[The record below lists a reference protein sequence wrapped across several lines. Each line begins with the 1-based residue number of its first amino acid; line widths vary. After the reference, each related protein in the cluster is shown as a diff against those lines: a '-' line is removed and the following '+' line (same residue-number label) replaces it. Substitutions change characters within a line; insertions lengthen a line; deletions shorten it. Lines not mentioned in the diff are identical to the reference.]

1 MMRGQIGN
9 ILIRQPAK
17 IPLEGSGPSEPNL
30 PRVDM
35 CGSWCYG
42 AICEIGSYIV
52 RSDMKNPL
60 EKNQKKR
67 NEKTPRS
74 KTTGEH
80 KAARA
85 TKLKNGK
92 PLLHKKFPALSFFC
106 ENITARAHAH
116 IREPFYGREKEIQR
130 IVATLL
136 RKSKNNPLLIGEAGV
151 GKTAI
156 VYGLCQ
162 KIVRGD
168 VPHELA
174 HKKVFALDMGLLV
187 AGSMFRGEFEARLKD
202 VIDEA
207 SDTEVILFIDE
218 IHTIVGAGNAS
229 GALDAANMLKPA
241 LSRSGIRIIAATT
254 PEEYRKSI
262 EKDVALARRFQ
273 PIMVREEGEE
283 STLALLERTRPSYE
297 KHHGM
302 SIASGALEAAVRYSQ
317 KYQPHRRFPDKAL
330 DLIDEAA
337 SRLRARGI
345 AHTLEAAHIKDTI
358 SEILGIETLDDAAP
372 SFDIESILNA
382 KIVGQKEV
390 LEKIARVVTRARAGL
405 TPAHRPLASFL
416 FLGPSGVGKTQTAK
430 ELAFALFGER
440 SPHHALGNFIRLD
453 MSEFSEPH
461 SISRLIGAPPGYIG
475 YEEGGYLTEK
485 IKRNPY
491 SLVLFDEIEKAHP
504 QIFNIL
510 LQILDEGT
518 LTSANSEHINFKNTI
533 IVLTSNIGTEEF
545 NKKAMGFG
553 RNSPDGTAP
562 LEEEYL
568 AIKKNVL
575 ASLKEIMRPELIN
588 RIDHIA
594 TFLPLTDDSMR
605 AIAALHLAALAEKL
619 TKEKNIAVTFAPSVA
634 RYIASL
640 PRGENEGARIIARAI
655 AEHIEFPLA
664 SQIVAGALK
673 SGGSARVTA
682 NTHGIS
688 IASGVQTPKTPS
700 DEK

>member
-1 MMRGQIGN
+1 MTR
-9 ILIRQPAK
+9 
-17 IPLEGSGPSEPNL
+17 
-30 PRVDM
+30 
-35 CGSWCYG
+35 
-42 AICEIGSYIV
+42 
-52 RSDMKNPL
+52 KN
-60 EKNQKKR
+60 R
-67 NEKTPRS
+67 
-74 KTTGEH
+74 
-80 KAARA
+80 AART
-85 TKLKNGK
+85 TKVKSGK
-92 PLLHKKFPALSFFC
+92 PLPQKKFPALSFFC
-106 ENITARAHAH
+106 ENITATAGPHV
-116 IREPFYGREKEIQR
+116 REPFYGREKEVQR

-156 VYGLCQ
+156 VHGLCQ
-162 KIVRGD
+162 KISRGD
-168 VPHELA
+168 VPRELA
-174 HKKVFALDMGLLV
+174 GKKVFALDMGLLV

-207 SDTEVILFIDE
+207 SDNEVILFIDE
-218 IHTIVGAGNAS
+218 IHTIVGAGNTS

-273 PIMVREEGEE
+273 PILVREENEE
-283 STLALLERTRPSYE
+283 GTLALLERVRPSYE
-297 KHHGM
+297 QHHG
-302 SIASGALEAAVRYSQ
+302 ITITAGALEAAVRYSQ

-337 SRLRARGI
+337 SRLRAHGTLPTGN
-345 AHTLEAAHIKDTI
+345 TLEAAHIKDTI

-372 SFDIESILNA
+372 SHDIGDTLDTRI
-382 KIVGQKEV
+382 IGQKEV
-390 LEKIARVVTRARAGL
+390 IEKIAQVVTRARAGL
-405 TPAHRPLASFL
+405 TSSHRPLASFL

-430 ELAFALFGER
+430 ELAFAVFGER

-475 YEEGGYLTEK
+475 YEEGGYLTGK

-518 LTSANSEHINFKNTI
+518 LTSASSEHVNFKNTI

-553 RNSPDGTAP
+553 RNAPDGAVP
-562 LEEEYL
+562 LEAEYS

-594 TFLPLTDDSMR
+594 TFLPLTNDSLR

-619 TKEKNIAVTFAPSVA
+619 KKEKNIGVVFDPRVA
-634 RYIASL
+634 AYIASL
-640 PRGENEGARIIARAI
+640 PRGENEGARIIARTI
-655 AEHIEFPLA
+655 AEHVEFPLA
-664 SQIVAGALK
+664 AEIVAGTLR
-673 SGGSARVTA
+673 SGDNTRITA
-682 NTHGIS
+682 DEHGIV
-688 IASGVQTPKTPS
+688 IASDRRIARTSS
-700 DEK
+700 DEE

>member
-1 MMRGQIGN
+1 MKK
-9 ILIRQPAK
+9 P
-17 IPLEGSGPSEPNL
+17 SGKS
-30 PRVDM
+30 
-35 CGSWCYG
+35 G
-42 AICEIGSYIV
+42 
-52 RSDMKNPL
+52 
-60 EKNQKKR
+60 KKR
-67 NEKTPRS
+67 TEKTPRS
-74 KTTGEH
+74 ETTGKN
-80 KAARA
+80 KATRT
-85 TKLKNGK
+85 TKLKSGK

-106 ENITARAHAH
+106 ENITVRAHA
-116 IREPFYGREKEIQR
+116 RMRDPFYGREKEMDR

-156 VYGLCQ
+156 VHGLCQ
-162 KIVRGD
+162 RIAQGA
-168 VPHELA
+168 VPRELA
-174 HKKVFALDMGLLV
+174 GKKVFALDMGLLV
-187 AGSMFRGEFEARLKD
+187 AGSIFRGEFEARLKD
-202 VIDEA
+202 VIEEA
-207 SDTEVILFIDE
+207 SDNEVILFIDE

-229 GALDAANMLKPA
+229 GALDAAQMLKPA
-241 LSRSGIRIIAATT
+241 LSRDGIHVIAATT

-273 PIMVREEGEE
+273 PILVREETEE
-283 STLALLERTRPSYE
+283 NTLALLERVRPSYE
-297 KHHGM
+297 QHHG
-302 SIASGALEAAVRYSQ
+302 IAIAQSALDAAIRYSQ

-345 AHTLEAAHIKDTI
+345 SPSGTTLKASHIKDTV

-372 SFDIESILNA
+372 SHDIADTLNK
-382 KIVGQKEV
+382 KIIGQKEV
-390 LEKIARVVTRARAGL
+390 IAKIAQVVTRARAGL
-405 TPAHRPLASFL
+405 TSSHRPLASFL

-430 ELAFALFGER
+430 ELAFAVFGER

-504 QIFNIL
+504 QIFNLL

-518 LTSANSEHINFKNTI
+518 LTGANAEHVNFKNTI
-533 IVLTSNIGTEEF
+533 VVLTSNIGTEEF

-553 RNSPDGTAP
+553 RNTPDSNVP
-562 LEEEYL
+562 LEAEYS

-594 TFLPLTDDSMR
+594 TFLPLGEDSLS
-605 AIAALHLAALAEKL
+605 AIAALHLTALAEKL
-619 TKEKNIAVTFAPSVA
+619 KKEKNITFTFAPSVA
-634 RYIASL
+634 KYIASL

-655 AEHIEFPLA
+655 AEHVEFPLA
-664 SQIVAGALK
+664 AHIVAGTLQ
-673 SGGSARVTA
+673 SGSSAHVTA
-682 NTHGIS
+682 GAHGIA
-688 IASGVQTPKTPS
+688 IKLNKFVA
-700 DEK
+700 

>member
-1 MMRGQIGN
+1 M
-9 ILIRQPAK
+9 L
-17 IPLEGSGPSEPNL
+17 L
-30 PRVDM
+30 PM
-35 CGSWCYG
+35 
-42 AICEIGSYIV
+42 
-52 RSDMKNPL
+52 PTPQ
-60 EKNQKKR
+60 EKRPKKTK
-67 NEKTPRS
+67 KTPRAE
-74 KTTGEH
+74 TTR
-80 KAARA
+80 KDKVART
-85 TKLKNGK
+85 TKLKGGK
-92 PLLHKKFPALSFFC
+92 PLTQKKFPALSFFC
-106 ENITARAHAH
+106 ENITVRTHARMHD
-116 IREPFYGREKEIQR
+116 PFYGREKEMQR

-136 RKSKNNPLLIGEAGV
+136 RKTKNNPLLIGEAGV

-156 VYGLCQ
+156 VHGLCQ
-162 KIVRGD
+162 RIAQGA
-168 VPHELA
+168 VPRELA
-174 HKKVFALDMGLLV
+174 GKKVFALDMGLLV

-202 VIDEA
+202 VIEEA
-207 SDTEVILFIDE
+207 SDNEVILFIDE

-273 PIMVREEGEE
+273 PILVREESEE
-283 STLALLERTRPSYE
+283 GTLALLERARPSYE
-297 KHHGM
+297 QHHGI
-302 SIASGALEAAVRYSQ
+302 SIASGALEAAIRYSQ

-337 SRLRARGI
+337 SRLRAQGI
-345 AHTLEAAHIKDTI
+345 THTLEAAHIKDTI

-372 SFDIESILNA
+372 SFNIADILNT

-390 LEKIARVVTRARAGL
+390 IAKIAQVVTRARAGL
-405 TPAHRPLASFL
+405 TASHRPLASFL
-416 FLGPSGVGKTQTAK
+416 FMGPSGVGKTQTAK
-430 ELAFALFGER
+430 ELAFAVFGER

-453 MSEFSEPH
+453 MSEFSEAH

-510 LQILDEGT
+510 LSILDEGT

-553 RNSPDGTAP
+553 LTSPVGTAP
-562 LEEEYL
+562 LETEYN

-575 ASLKEIMRPELIN
+575 SSLKEIMRPELIN

-594 TFLPLTDDSMR
+594 TFLPLSEDSLR
-605 AIAALHLAALAEKL
+605 AIAALHLDALAEKL
-619 TKEKNIAVTFAPSVA
+619 KKEKNISVTFAPSIA

-640 PRGENEGARIIARAI
+640 PRGENEGARIIGRSI
-655 AEHIEFPLA
+655 AEHVEFPLA
-664 SQIVAGALK
+664 AQIVAGTLR
-673 SGGSARVTA
+673 SGSNIRVTA
-682 NTHGIS
+682 NAHGIV
-688 IASGVQTPKTPS
+688 IASAKRTARTSS
-700 DEK
+700 DEE

>member
-1 MMRGQIGN
+1 M
-9 ILIRQPAK
+9 K
-17 IPLEGSGPSEPNL
+17 KPSEKHP
-30 PRVDM
+30 
-35 CGSWCYG
+35 
-42 AICEIGSYIV
+42 
-52 RSDMKNPL
+52 
-60 EKNQKKR
+60 KKPSG
-67 NEKTPRS
+67 KAPRS
-74 KTTGEH
+74 EITKRG
-80 KAARA
+80 KGARV
-85 TKLKNGK
+85 TKVKSGA
-92 PLLHKKFPALSFFC
+92 PAPQKKFPALSFFC
-106 ENITARAHAH
+106 ENITAGMRTQV
-116 IREPFYGREKEIQR
+116 REPFYGREKEMQR

-156 VYGLCQ
+156 VHGLCQ
-162 KIVRGD
+162 KIAHGE
-168 VPHELA
+168 VPRELA

-202 VIDEA
+202 VIEEA
-207 SDTEVILFIDE
+207 SDSEVILFIDE

-229 GALDAANMLKPA
+229 GTLDAANMLKPA

-273 PIMVREEGEE
+273 PILVREESEE
-283 STLALLERTRPSYE
+283 STLALLERVRPSYE
-297 KHHGM
+297 QHHGIT
-302 SIASGALEAAVRYSQ
+302 IAPGALDAAVRHSQ

-337 SRLRARGI
+337 SRLRARGTSPTDN
-345 AHTLEAAHIKDTI
+345 TLEASHIKDTI
-358 SEILGIETLDDAAP
+358 SEILGIETLDDTTP
-372 SFDIESILNA
+372 MHDIADTLNK
-382 KIVGQKEV
+382 KIIGQKEV
-390 LEKIARVVTRARAGL
+390 MEKIAQVVTRARAGL
-405 TPAHRPLASFL
+405 TSSHRPLASFL

-430 ELAFALFGER
+430 ELAFAVFGER

-533 IVLTSNIGTEEF
+533 VILTSNIGTEEF
-545 NKKAMGFG
+545 NKKAMGFSHNTSAG
-553 RNSPDGTAP
+553 NAP
-562 LEEEYL
+562 LETEYL

-575 ASLKEIMRPELIN
+575 SSLKEIMRPELIN

-594 TFLPLTDDSMR
+594 TFLPLADDSLC
-605 AIAALHLAALAEKL
+605 AIAALHLTALAEKL
-619 TKEKNIAVTFAPSVA
+619 KKEKNITVSFDPHVA
-634 RYIASL
+634 AYITAL
-640 PRGENEGARIIARAI
+640 PKGENEGARAIVRAI
-655 AEHIEFPLA
+655 AEHVEFPLA
-664 SQIVAGALK
+664 SQIV
-673 SGGSARVTA
+673 SGVLRSGSVARITA
-682 NTHGIS
+682 REHGIV
-688 IASGVQTPKTPS
+688 IE

>member
-1 MMRGQIGN
+1 M
-9 ILIRQPAK
+9 K
-17 IPLEGSGPSEPNL
+17 KPSE
-30 PRVDM
+30 
-35 CGSWCYG
+35 
-42 AICEIGSYIV
+42 
-52 RSDMKNPL
+52 KNG
-60 EKNQKKR
+60 KKHIKKAPHS
-67 NEKTPRS
+67 E
-74 KTTGEH
+74 TTGKN
-80 KAARA
+80 KAART
-85 TKLKNGK
+85 TKLKSGK

-106 ENITARAHAH
+106 ENITVRAHA
-116 IREPFYGREKEIQR
+116 RMRDPFYGRGKEMDR

-156 VYGLCQ
+156 VHGLCQ
-162 KIVRGD
+162 KIAQGA
-168 VPHELA
+168 VPRELA
-174 HKKVFALDMGLLV
+174 GKKVFALDMGLLV
-187 AGSMFRGEFEARLKD
+187 AGSIFRGEFEARLKD
-202 VIDEA
+202 VIEEA
-207 SDTEVILFIDE
+207 SDNEVILFIDE

-241 LSRSGIRIIAATT
+241 LSRDGIRVIAATT

-262 EKDVALARRFQ
+262 EKDLALARRFQ
-273 PIMVREEGEE
+273 PIMVREESEE
-283 STLALLERTRPSYE
+283 NTLELLKRVRPSYE
-297 KHHGM
+297 QHHGIA
-302 SIASGALEAAVRYSQ
+302 IASGALDAAIRYSQ

-345 AHTLEAAHIKDTI
+345 SPSGTTLEAMHIKDTV

-372 SFDIESILNA
+372 SHDIADTLNK

-390 LEKIARVVTRARAGL
+390 IEKIAQVVTRARAGL
-405 TPAHRPLASFL
+405 TSSHRPLASFL

-430 ELAFALFGER
+430 ELAFAVFGER

-518 LTSANSEHINFKNTI
+518 LTGANAEHVNFKNTI
-533 IVLTSNIGTEEF
+533 VVLTSNIGTEEF

-553 RNSPDGTAP
+553 RNTPDSNVP
-562 LEEEYL
+562 LEAEYS

-594 TFLPLTDDSMR
+594 TFLPLGED
-605 AIAALHLAALAEKL
+605 ALCAVAALHLTALAEKL
-619 TKEKNIAVTFAPSVA
+619 KKEKNIAIAFGPSVA
-634 RYIASL
+634 KYIASL

-655 AEHIEFPLA
+655 AEHVEFPLA
-664 SQIVAGALK
+664 AHIVAGTLQ
-673 SGGSARVTA
+673 SGSSARVTA
-682 NTHGIS
+682 GAHGIA
-688 IASGVQTPKTPS
+688 IKLNKLVA
-700 DEK
+700 

>member
-1 MMRGQIGN
+1 MT
-9 ILIRQPAK
+9 K
-17 IPLEGSGPSEPNL
+17 
-30 PRVDM
+30 
-35 CGSWCYG
+35 
-42 AICEIGSYIV
+42 
-52 RSDMKNPL
+52 
-60 EKNQKKR
+60 
-67 NEKTPRS
+67 RS
-74 KTTGEH
+74 KT
-80 KAARA
+80 ARV
-85 TKLKNGK
+85 TKLKGGA
-92 PLLHKKFPALSFFC
+92 PAPQKKFPALSFFC

-116 IREPFYGREKEIQR
+116 VREPFYGREKEIQR

-156 VYGLCQ
+156 VHGLCQ
-162 KIVRGD
+162 KIVQGD
-168 VPHELA
+168 VPQELA

-207 SDTEVILFIDE
+207 SDNEVILFIDE

-241 LSRSGIRIIAATT
+241 LSRDGIRVIAATT
-254 PEEYRKSI
+254 PEEYRRSI

-273 PIMVREEGEE
+273 PIMVREESEE
-283 STLALLERTRPSYE
+283 NTLALLERVRPAYE
-297 KHHGM
+297 HHHGLA
-302 SIASGALEAAVRYSQ
+302 ITQDALAAAIRYSQ

-337 SRLRARGI
+337 SRLRARGTRQDDK
-345 AHTLEAAHIKDTI
+345 TLEGTDIKDTI

-372 SFDIESILNA
+372 SRDIADILNT
-382 KIVGQKEV
+382 KIIGQKEV
-390 LEKIARVVTRARAGL
+390 IAKIGQVVTRARAGL
-405 TPAHRPLASFL
+405 TPSHRPLASFL

-430 ELAFALFGER
+430 ELAFAVFGER

-510 LQILDEGT
+510 LSILDEGM
-518 LTSANSEHINFKNTI
+518 LTSANSEHVNFKNTI

-545 NKKAMGFG
+545 NRKAMGFG
-553 RNSPDGTAP
+553 RNSSDGIVP
-562 LEEEYL
+562 LETEYC
-568 AIKKNVL
+568 AVKKNVL
-575 ASLKEIMRPELIN
+575 SSLKEIMRPELIN

-594 TFLPLTDDSMR
+594 TFLPLTDDSLCE
-605 AIAALHLAALAEKL
+605 IAALHLDALAEKL
-619 TKEKNIAVTFAPSVA
+619 KKEKNIAITFSPSVA
-634 RYIASL
+634 RYIAAL
-640 PRGENEGARIIARAI
+640 PRGENEGARIVARAI
-655 AEHIEFPLA
+655 AEHVEFPLA
-664 SQIVAGALK
+664 SQIVAGTLRFGN
-673 SGGSARVTA
+673 STHLTA
-682 NTHGIS
+682 DTHGIT
-688 IASGVQTPKTPS
+688 IGHGKPTAKILDG
-700 DEK
+700 E

>member
-1 MMRGQIGN
+1 MT
-9 ILIRQPAK
+9 
-17 IPLEGSGPSEPNL
+17 
-30 PRVDM
+30 
-35 CGSWCYG
+35 
-42 AICEIGSYIV
+42 
-52 RSDMKNPL
+52 
-60 EKNQKKR
+60 KR
-67 NEKTPRS
+67 NKGVRV
-74 KTTGEH
+74 
-80 KAARA
+80 
-85 TKLKNGK
+85 TKLKGGA
-92 PLLHKKFPALSFFC
+92 PTPQKKFPALSFFC
-106 ENITARAHAH
+106 EHITANTGVQVC
-116 IREPFYGREKEIQR
+116 EPFYGREKEMQR
-130 IVATLL
+130 MVATLL
-136 RKSKNNPLLIGEAGV
+136 RKSKNNPLLIGAAGV

-156 VYGLCQ
+156 VHGLCQ
-162 KIVRGD
+162 KISRGD
-168 VPHELA
+168 VPRELA

-207 SDTEVILFIDE
+207 SDNEVILFIDE

-229 GALDAANMLKPA
+229 GTLDAAQMLKPA
-241 LSRSGIRIIAATT
+241 LSRGGIRIIAATT

-273 PIMVREEGEE
+273 PIMVREESEE
-283 STLALLERTRPSYE
+283 NTLALLERVRSAYE
-297 KHHGM
+297 RHHG
-302 SIASGALEAAVRYSQ
+302 IAIAPSALEAAIRYSQ

-337 SRLRARGI
+337 SRLRARGDSPDST
-345 AHTLEAAHIKDTI
+345 TLEGAHIKDTV

-372 SFDIESILNA
+372 SYDIADTLNK
-382 KIVGQKEV
+382 KIIGQTEV
-390 LEKIARVVTRARAGL
+390 IEKIAQVITRARAGL

-430 ELAFALFGER
+430 ELAFAVFGER

-485 IKRNPY
+485 IKRNLY

-518 LTSANSEHINFKNTI
+518 LTSANSDHVNFKNTI
-533 IVLTSNIGTEEF
+533 VVITSNIGTEEF

-553 RNSPDGTAP
+553 RNSPDGVVV
-562 LEEEYL
+562 LEAEYL

-594 TFLPLTDDSMR
+594 TFLPLTNDSMR

-619 TKEKNIAVTFAPSVA
+619 TKEKNITVTFATDVA
-634 RYIASL
+634 TFITSL
-640 PRGENEGARIIARAI
+640 PKGENEGARSIARAI
-655 AEHIEFPLA
+655 AEHVEFPLA
-664 SQIVAGALK
+664 SQIVAGTLHPGSSAYVSADEHGIVIGPSK
-673 SGGSARVTA
+673 SGARA
-682 NTHGIS
+682 RN
-688 IASGVQTPKTPS
+688 
-700 DEK
+700 EK

>member
-1 MMRGQIGN
+1 MKKSS
-9 ILIRQPAK
+9 AK
-17 IPLEGSGPSEPNL
+17 SG
-30 PRVDM
+30 
-35 CGSWCYG
+35 
-42 AICEIGSYIV
+42 
-52 RSDMKNPL
+52 
-60 EKNQKKR
+60 KKR
-67 NEKTPRS
+67 IEKTPHS
-74 KTTGEH
+74 ETTG
-80 KAARA
+80 KNKIART
-85 TKLKNGK
+85 TKLKSGK
-92 PLLHKKFPALSFFC
+92 QLLHKKFPALSFFC
-106 ENITARAHAH
+106 ENITVRAHA
-116 IREPFYGREKEIQR
+116 RMRDPFYGREKEMDR

-156 VYGLCQ
+156 VHGLCQ
-162 KIVRGD
+162 RIAQGA
-168 VPHELA
+168 VPRELA
-174 HKKVFALDMGLLV
+174 GKKVFALDMGLLV
-187 AGSMFRGEFEARLKD
+187 AGSIFRGEFEARLKD
-202 VIDEA
+202 VIEEA
-207 SDTEVILFIDE
+207 SDNEVILFIDE

-229 GALDAANMLKPA
+229 GALDAAQMLKPA
-241 LSRSGIRIIAATT
+241 LSRDGIHVIAATT

-273 PIMVREEGEE
+273 PILVREETEE
-283 STLALLERTRPSYE
+283 NTLALLERVRPSYE
-297 KHHGM
+297 QHHG
-302 SIASGALEAAVRYSQ
+302 IAIAQSALDAAIRYSQ

-345 AHTLEAAHIKDTI
+345 SPSGTTLKASHIKDTV

-372 SFDIESILNA
+372 SHDIADTLNK
-382 KIVGQKEV
+382 KIIGQKEV
-390 LEKIARVVTRARAGL
+390 IAKIAQVVTRARAGL
-405 TPAHRPLASFL
+405 TSSHRPLASFL

-430 ELAFALFGER
+430 ELAFAVFGER

-504 QIFNIL
+504 QIFNLL

-518 LTSANSEHINFKNTI
+518 LTGANAEHVNFKNTI
-533 IVLTSNIGTEEF
+533 VVLTSNIGTEEF

-553 RNSPDGTAP
+553 RNTPDSNVP
-562 LEEEYL
+562 LEAEYS

-594 TFLPLTDDSMR
+594 TFLPLGEDSLS
-605 AIAALHLAALAEKL
+605 AIAALHLTALAEKL
-619 TKEKNIAVTFAPSVA
+619 KKEKNITFTFAPSVA
-634 RYIASL
+634 KYIASL

-655 AEHIEFPLA
+655 AEHVEFPLA
-664 SQIVAGALK
+664 AHIV
-673 SGGSARVTA
+673 SGILRSGSSARMTA
-682 NTHGIS
+682 DAHGIA
-688 IASGVQTPKTPS
+688 IKLDKLTAQAPDGK
-700 DEK
+700 

>member
-1 MMRGQIGN
+1 M
-9 ILIRQPAK
+9 
-17 IPLEGSGPSEPNL
+17 
-30 PRVDM
+30 
-35 CGSWCYG
+35 
-42 AICEIGSYIV
+42 
-52 RSDMKNPL
+52 
-60 EKNQKKR
+60 
-67 NEKTPRS
+67 PRS
-74 KTTGEH
+74 KMTRGDKT
-80 KAARA
+80 ART
-85 TKLKNGK
+85 TKLKNAK
-92 PLLHKKFPALSFFC
+92 RAPRQKFPALSFFC
-106 ENITARAHAH
+106 EHITAHAH
-116 IREPFYGREKEIQR
+116 AQIREPFYGREKEIQR
-130 IVATLL
+130 MVATLL

-156 VYGLCQ
+156 VHGLCQ
-162 KIVRGD
+162 KISRGD

-187 AGSMFRGEFEARLKD
+187 AGSIFRGEFEARLKD
-202 VIDEA
+202 VIEEA
-207 SDTEVILFIDE
+207 SDNEVILFIDE
-218 IHTIVGAGNAS
+218 IHTIVGAGNAA
-229 GALDAANMLKPA
+229 GGLDASNMLKPA

-273 PIMVREEGEE
+273 PIMVREENEE
-283 STLALLERTRPSYE
+283 STLALLERVRPSYE
-297 KHHGM
+297 HHHGLA
-302 SIASGALEAAVRYSQ
+302 ITQGALTAAIHYAQ

-337 SRLRARGI
+337 SRLRAHRTSPTNG
-345 AHTLEAAHIKDTI
+345 TLEAAHIKDTI
-358 SEILGIETLDDAAP
+358 SEILGIETIDDAAP
-372 SFDIESILNA
+372 SHDIADTLNK
-382 KIVGQKEV
+382 KIIGQKEV
-390 LEKIARVVTRARAGL
+390 IAKIAQVVTRARAGL
-405 TPAHRPLASFL
+405 TPSHRPLASFL

-430 ELAFALFGER
+430 ELAYAMFGER

-510 LQILDEGT
+510 LQMLDEGT
-518 LTSANSEHINFKNTI
+518 LTSANSEHVNFKNTI

-553 RNSPDGTAP
+553 RNSPVGIAP
-562 LEEEYL
+562 LEAEYS

-575 ASLKEIMRPELIN
+575 SSLKEIMRPELLN

-594 TFLPLTDDSMR
+594 TFLPLTSDSMR

-619 TKEKNIAVTFAPSVA
+619 TKERNITATFDTRVA
-634 RYIASL
+634 NYIASL
-640 PRGENEGARIIARAI
+640 PQGENEGARTIARAI
-655 AEHIEFPLA
+655 AEHVEFPLA
-664 SQIVAGALK
+664 TQIVAGEVL
-673 SGGSARVTA
+673 SGGSVRITA
-682 NTHGIS
+682 SERGIV
-688 IASGVQTPKTPS
+688 IASDKRAATTPDGK
-700 DEK
+700 